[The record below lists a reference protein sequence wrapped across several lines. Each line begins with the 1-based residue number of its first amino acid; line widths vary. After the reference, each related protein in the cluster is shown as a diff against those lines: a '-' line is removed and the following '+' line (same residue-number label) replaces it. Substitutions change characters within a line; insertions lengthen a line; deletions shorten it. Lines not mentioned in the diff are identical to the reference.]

1 MIKKTILIM
10 AIMLVFVFGSLLD
23 AKPRS
28 QMMRH
33 SGFNL
38 RMVERNLLPAR
49 MLLRMKAEI
58 GLTTSQVNKIEKMQL
73 DYKEFVIKSSADVKL
88 IGLKMKT
95 EFNADKVNR
104 VKVINLI
111 KKIASLK
118 TEMQISRINYL
129 LDVKS
134 ILTKEQM
141 VKIDTLRKNRRT
153 NMMQRRNNRRKSMN
167 SKMRGKNNTKHSRF

>member
-10 AIMLVFVFGSLLD
+10 AIMLVFLFGSILD
-23 AKPRS
+23 SKPRS

-73 DYKEFVIKSSADVKL
+73 DYKEFIIKSSANVKL

-95 EFNADKVNR
+95 EFNAEMVNR

-111 KKIASLK
+111 KKIASIK
-118 TEMQISRINYL
+118 TEIQISRINYL

-134 ILTKEQM
+134 ILTKKQIE
-141 VKIDTLRKNRRT
+141 KIDTLRKNRR
-153 NMMQRRNNRRKSMN
+153 NNRMSRRKSMN
-167 SKMRGKNNTKHSRF
+167 SKTRCGNNTKQRRFRN